1 MYLLFS
7 VLVEFLFVPVRVT
20 MAIKNF
26 SWVIPDKLAGSAMP
40 GRSLTPLDAYIL
52 ADLNDLYNYGIRCLL
67 SLRNMPASFSGLCDE
82 AGIKWLSFP
91 IPDFGIPS
99 DMAAFSG
106 TIQRSLQYLKEDMP
120 LCVHC
125 YAGIGRTGI
134 VLASIIGLY
143 CSVDGEEAI
152 EKVRD
157 NRSAIET
164 RDQAVFVNSFL
175 NTAQKELK

>member
-1 MYLLFS
+1 
-7 VLVEFLFVPVRVT
+7 

-40 GRSLTPLDAYIL
+40 GRSLTPLDAYML
-52 ADLNDLYNYGIRCLL
+52 DDLKDLYGYGIRSLL
-67 SLRNMPASFSGLCDE
+67 SLRNMPASFKGLCGE
-82 AGIKWLSFP
+82 AGIEWLSFP

-99 DMAAFSG
+99 DMVSFSRI
-106 TIQRSLQYLKEDMP
+106 IQQSVQCLEENNP

-134 VLASIIGLY
+134 ALASIIGMY
-143 CSVDGEEAI
+143 CGIDGEAAI
-152 EKVRD
+152 EIVRN

-164 RDQAVFVNSFL
+164 RDQVAFVNSFL
-175 NTAQKELK
+175 DTAQK